1 MDKDKLTKVVE
12 AARLYY
18 QLDYSQQEIAKKLA
32 VSRPTVSRL
41 LKQAKAEGVV
51 EIKIHDPSQDVHMLS
66 SELAD
71 LFGLIETRV
80 AIVPQFEDD
89 LVKKHIGKIAADY
102 LNTAIQDNDLIGV
115 SWGTTLNEI
124 GKNLRHKLL
133 KNVSVV
139 QLNGGISYSETNT
152 YAYEVIQML
161 GRAFHATSHFLPV
174 PAIVDHLLV
183 KQTMEE
189 DRHIRRVLDMGR
201 NANIA
206 LFSVGI
212 PTNDSVIVQADYV
225 SKEELEVIHTKS
237 VGEICSRF
245 FDEKGKLIHK
255 ELNERTIGID
265 LQELSTK
272 EKSILAAG
280 GPKKVEAIY
289 GALEGGYANVLIT
302 DHFTAR
308 ALLEKK
314 KQGRDKR

>member
-1 MDKDKLTKVVE
+1 MEKDKLTKVVE

-18 QLDYSQQEIAKKLA
+18 QLDYSQQEIAKRLE

-41 LKQAKAEGVV
+41 LKQAKREGIV
-51 EIKIHDPSQDVHMLS
+51 EIKIHDPSQDVHL
-66 SELAD
+66 LATD
-71 LFGLIETRV
+71 LAEAYGLLDARV
-80 AIVPQFEDD
+80 AIVPEFEDQ

-102 LNTAIQDNDLIGV
+102 LNATIQDNDLIGV

-124 GKNLRHKLL
+124 GKNLRHQLL

-152 YAYEVIQML
+152 YAYEVIQMI

-206 LFSVGI
+206 LYSVGI

-225 SKEELEVIHTKS
+225 SEQELEAIHSKS

-245 FDEKGKLIHK
+245 FDEKGMLIHE

-265 LQELSTK
+265 LEDLSRK
-272 EKSILAAG
+272 EKAILAAG

-289 GALEGGYANVLIT
+289 GALQGGYANVLVT
-302 DHFTAR
+302 DHYTAR

-314 KQGRDKR
+314 QGR

>member
-1 MDKDKLTKVVE
+1 MEKDKLTKVVE

-18 QLDYSQQEIAKKLA
+18 QLDYSQQEIAKRLE

-41 LKQAKAEGVV
+41 LKQAKREGIV
-51 EIKIHDPSQDVHMLS
+51 EIKIHDPSQDVHL
-66 SELAD
+66 LATD
-71 LFGLIETRV
+71 LAEAYGLLDARV
-80 AIVPQFEDD
+80 AIVPEFEDQI
-89 LVKKHIGKIAADY
+89 VKKHIGKIAADY
-102 LNTAIQDNDLIGV
+102 LNATIQDNDLIGV

-124 GKNLRHKLL
+124 GKNLRHQLL

-152 YAYEVIQML
+152 YAYEVIQMI

-206 LFSVGI
+206 LYSVGI

-225 SKEELEVIHTKS
+225 SEQELEAIHSKS

-245 FDEKGKLIHK
+245 FDEKGMLIHE

-265 LQELSTK
+265 LEDLSMK

-289 GALEGGYANVLIT
+289 GALQGGYANVLVT
-302 DHFTAR
+302 DHYTAR

-314 KQGRDKR
+314 QGR

>member
-1 MDKDKLTKVVE
+1 MEKDKLTKVVE

-18 QLDYSQQEIAKKLA
+18 QLDYSQQEIAKKLE

-41 LKQAKAEGVV
+41 LKQAKREGIV
-51 EIKIHDPSQDVHMLS
+51 EIKIHDPSQDVHL
-66 SELAD
+66 LATD
-71 LFGLIETRV
+71 LAKAYGLLDARV
-80 AIVPQFEDD
+80 AIVPEFEDQI
-89 LVKKHIGKIAADY
+89 VKKHIGKIAADY
-102 LNTAIQDNDLIGV
+102 LNATIQDNDLIGV

-124 GKNLRHKLL
+124 GKNLRHQLL

-152 YAYEVIQML
+152 YAYEVIQMI

-206 LFSVGI
+206 LYSVGI

-225 SKEELEVIHTKS
+225 SEQELEAIHSKS

-245 FDEKGKLIHK
+245 FDEKGMLIHE

-265 LQELSTK
+265 LEDLSRK

-289 GALEGGYANVLIT
+289 GALQGGYANVLVT
-302 DHFTAR
+302 DHYTAR

-314 KQGRDKR
+314 QGR

>member
-1 MDKDKLTKVVE
+1 MEKDKLTKVVE

-18 QLDYSQQEIAKKLA
+18 QLDYSQQEIAKRLE

-41 LKQAKAEGVV
+41 LKQAKREGIV
-51 EIKIHDPSQDVHMLS
+51 EIKIHDPSQDVHL
-66 SELAD
+66 LATD
-71 LFGLIETRV
+71 LAEAYGLLDARV
-80 AIVPQFEDD
+80 AIVPEFEDQ

-102 LNTAIQDNDLIGV
+102 LNSTIQDNDLIGV

-124 GKNLRHKLL
+124 GKNLRHQLL

-152 YAYEVIQML
+152 YAYEVIQMI

-206 LFSVGI
+206 LYSVGI

-225 SKEELEVIHTKS
+225 SEQELEAIHSKS

-245 FDEKGKLIHK
+245 FDEKGKLIHE

-265 LQELSTK
+265 LEDLSRK

-289 GALEGGYANVLIT
+289 GALQGGYANVLVT
-302 DHFTAR
+302 DHYTAR
-308 ALLEKK
+308 SLLEKK
-314 KQGRDKR
+314 QGR

>member
-1 MDKDKLTKVVE
+1 MEKDKLTKVVE

-18 QLDYSQQEIAKKLA
+18 QLDYSQQEIAKRLE

-41 LKQAKAEGVV
+41 LKQAKREGIV
-51 EIKIHDPSQDVHMLS
+51 EIKIHDPSQDVHL
-66 SELAD
+66 LATD
-71 LFGLIETRV
+71 LAEAYGLLDARV
-80 AIVPQFEDD
+80 AIVPEFEDQI
-89 LVKKHIGKIAADY
+89 VKKHIGKIAADY
-102 LNTAIQDNDLIGV
+102 LNATIQDNDLIGV

-124 GKNLRHKLL
+124 GKNLRHQLL

-152 YAYEVIQML
+152 YAYEVIQMI

-206 LFSVGI
+206 LYSVGI

-225 SKEELEVIHTKS
+225 SEQELEAIHSKS

-245 FDEKGKLIHK
+245 FDEKGMLIHE

-265 LQELSTK
+265 LEDLSRK

-289 GALEGGYANVLIT
+289 GALQGGYANVLVT
-302 DHFTAR
+302 DHYTAR

-314 KQGRDKR
+314 QGR

>member
-1 MDKDKLTKVVE
+1 MEKDKLTKVVE

-18 QLDYSQQEIAKKLA
+18 QLDYSQQEIAKRLE

-41 LKQAKAEGVV
+41 LKQAKREGIV
-51 EIKIHDPSQDVHMLS
+51 EIKIHDPSQDVHL
-66 SELAD
+66 LATD
-71 LFGLIETRV
+71 LAEAYGLIDARV
-80 AIVPQFEDD
+80 AIVPEFEDQI
-89 LVKKHIGKIAADY
+89 VKKHIGKIAADY
-102 LNTAIQDNDLIGV
+102 LNATIQDNDLIGV

-124 GKNLRHKLL
+124 GKNLRHQLL

-152 YAYEVIQML
+152 YAYEVIQMI

-206 LFSVGI
+206 LYSVGI

-225 SKEELEVIHTKS
+225 SEQELEVIHSKS

-245 FDEKGKLIHK
+245 FDEKGMLIHE

-265 LQELSTK
+265 LEDLSRK

-289 GALEGGYANVLIT
+289 GALQGGYANVLVT
-302 DHFTAR
+302 DHYTAR

-314 KQGRDKR
+314 QGG

>member
-1 MDKDKLTKVVE
+1 MDKDKLAKVVE

-18 QLDYSQQEIAKKLA
+18 QLDYSQQEIAKKLS

-51 EIKIHDPSQDVHMLS
+51 EITIHDPSQDVDLLAA
-66 SELAD
+66 ELAKAYSLLD
-71 LFGLIETRV
+71 AKV
-80 AIVPQFEDD
+80 AIVPQFDD
-89 LVKKHIGKIAADY
+89 AIVKKHIGKVAAAY
-102 LNTAIQDNDLIGV
+102 MNATIQDHDLIGV

-161 GRAFHATSHFLPV
+161 SRAFHATSHFLPV

-183 KQTMEE
+183 KQTMEK
-189 DRHIRRVLDMGR
+189 DRHIRKVLDMGM

-225 SKEELEVIHTKS
+225 SKKELETIHSKS

-255 ELNERTIGID
+255 ELNDRTIGID
-265 LQELSTK
+265 LEELSRK

-280 GPKKVEAIY
+280 GPNKVDAVY
-289 GALEGGYANVLIT
+289 GALQGGYANILVT
-302 DHFTAR
+302 DHYTAR

-314 KQGRDKR
+314 KQGSETF

>member
-1 MDKDKLTKVVE
+1 MDKDKLAKVVE

-18 QLDYSQQEIAKKLA
+18 QLDYSQQEIAKKLS

-51 EIKIHDPSQDVHMLS
+51 EIKIHDPSQDVYMLA

-71 LFGLIETRV
+71 AFGLLDAKV
-80 AIVPQFEDD
+80 AIVPQYEDD
-89 LVKKHIGKIAADY
+89 TVKKHIGKVAADY
-102 LNTAIQDNDLIGV
+102 LNATVQDNDLIGV
-115 SWGTTLNEI
+115 SWGTTLNEL

-161 GRAFHATSHFLPV
+161 SRAFHATSHFLPV

-189 DRHIRRVLDMGR
+189 DRHIRKVLDMGR

-206 LFSVGI
+206 LYSVGI
-212 PTNDSVIVQADYV
+212 PTNDSVIVQAEYV
-225 SKEELEVIHTKS
+225 SYQELEAIHSKS

-245 FDEKGKLIHK
+245 FDETGNLIHK
-255 ELNERTIGID
+255 ELNDRTIGID
-265 LQELSTK
+265 LEELSKK

-280 GPKKVEAIY
+280 GPKKVEAVY
-289 GALEGGYANVLIT
+289 GALQGGFANILVT

-314 KQGRDKR
+314 KGRESL

>member
-1 MDKDKLTKVVE
+1 MDKDKLVKVVE

-18 QLDYSQQEIAKKLA
+18 QLDNSQQEIAKKLS

-41 LKQAKAEGVV
+41 LKQAKAEGIV
-51 EIKIHDPSQDVHMLS
+51 EITIHDPSQDVNKLAL
-66 SELAD
+66 ELAD
-71 LFGLIETRV
+71 TFGLLDARV
-80 AIVPQFEDD
+80 TIVPQFEDRI
-89 LVKKHIGKIAADY
+89 VKKQIGKVAADY
-102 LNTAIQDNDLIGV
+102 LNSTLQDNDLIGV
-115 SWGTTLNEI
+115 SWGTTLNEV

-152 YAYEVIQML
+152 YAYEIIQML

-183 KQTMEE
+183 KQTLEE
-189 DRHIRRVLDMGR
+189 DRHIRKVLDMGR

-212 PTNDSVIVQADYV
+212 PTNDSVIVQAEYV
-225 SKEELEVIHTKS
+225 SEQELDTIHSKS

-245 FDEKGKLIHK
+245 FDERGKLIHK
-255 ELNERTIGID
+255 ELNARTIGID
-265 LQELSTK
+265 LEELSRK

-280 GPKKVEAIY
+280 GPKKIEAIY
-289 GALEGGYANVLIT
+289 GALQGGYANILVT
-302 DHFTAR
+302 DQYTAR

-314 KQGRDKR
+314 KQEREKE